1 MIIMGIQGGK
11 EREMGAESLYKET
24 VAENFPN
31 LRKELGKQIHKAKRT
46 PNYPNAK
53 RNSPKHNILKLAK
66 FNDRK
71 EF

>member
-1 MIIMGIQGGK
+1 MGIQGGK

-46 PNYPNAK
+46 PNYPDAYQVSN
-53 RNSPKHNILKLAK
+53 RILQREDEPALTQHFMA
-66 FNDRK
+66 
-71 EF
+71 